1 MLEAVP
7 DFIWTDVTPWG
18 IVGLLVLGICTG
30 RFIVPKFYYAEL
42 LTSRNEWRAT
52 AKSLEKSVEV
62 FARAL
67 PDALEVAK
75 TADKILTSVGEKA
88 EENDRA

>member
-7 DFIWTDVTPWG
+7 DYVWTDVTPWG

-30 RFIVPKFYYAEL
+30 RFIVPKFYYAQL
-42 LTSRNEWRAT
+42 LESRNEWRAT

-88 EENDRA
+88 GENTRD